1 VLRRLREVREER
13 YRYTPGFFHGI
24 TDAET
29 PDHDE
34 PRLRTVVVGPGAR
47 SVGKTLGVLGLDR
60 IGVQVTAVRRK
71 GSRDVNPGPET
82 PVQSGDVLVLLGT
95 QENLAR
101 AEMRV
106 LQG

>member
-1 VLRRLREVREER
+1 MIG
-13 YRYTPGFFHGI
+13 P
-24 TDAET
+24 DA
-29 PDHDE
+29 PS
-34 PRLRTVVVGPGAR
+34 A
-47 SVGKTLGVLGLDR
+47 GKTLGELDLAA

-71 GSRDVNPGPET
+71 GSRDVNPAPEM
-82 PVQSGDVLVLLGT
+82 PILAGDVLVLLGT